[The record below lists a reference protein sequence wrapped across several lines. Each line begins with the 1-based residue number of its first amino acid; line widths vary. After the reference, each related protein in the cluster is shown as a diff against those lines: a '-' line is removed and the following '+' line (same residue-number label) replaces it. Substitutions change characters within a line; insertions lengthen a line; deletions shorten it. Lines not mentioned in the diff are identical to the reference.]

1 LTFRTVEKDF
11 SLFFI
16 KHSTRKSQF
25 FRYLNMGLSFV
36 KWAFLFVITLITNDL
51 KRGAKIEGLG
61 QISTIVHT
69 TGQDEIWLAYWL
81 DENK

>member
-1 LTFRTVEKDF
+1 
-11 SLFFI
+11 
-16 KHSTRKSQF
+16 
-25 FRYLNMGLSFV
+25 MGLSFV